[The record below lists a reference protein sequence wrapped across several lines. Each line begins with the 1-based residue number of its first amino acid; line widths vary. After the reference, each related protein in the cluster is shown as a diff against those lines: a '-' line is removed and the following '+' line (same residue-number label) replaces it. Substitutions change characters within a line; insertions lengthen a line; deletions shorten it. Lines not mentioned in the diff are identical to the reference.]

1 MDSLFST
8 SSRLPARI
16 IMKISCDGCSQAV
29 PSGQDPEHTPHCMHI
44 LTQLPSSTFASTS
57 LRKSLRYF
65 STITLFR
72 SVIKG
77 SSLEP
82 IRYIY
87 LFLLPLSPLRERG
100 KGGGE
105 SQHRKNSN

>member
-1 MDSLFST
+1 MDSLLST

-16 IMKISCDGCSQAV
+16 IMKISCGGGSQAA
-29 PSGQDPEHTPHCMHI
+29 PSGQEPEHTPHCMHI
-44 LTQLPSSTFASTS
+44 LPQLPSSTFASTS

-77 SSLEP
+77 SSFEP
-82 IRYIY
+82 VQYIY
-87 LFLLPLSPLRERG
+87 LFLLPLSRMRERA
-100 KGGGE
+100 KIP
-105 SQHRKNSN
+105 NL